1 MRNKMKNTR
10 RWTLFDIPVREEEC
24 WTHVGIELCGSFSN
38 TKRTLDA
45 CRKGKSVM
53 AGLANIG
60 LRPNA
65 LNPICGANLWR
76 TIGIPTTLYGCELWN
91 NLTANEIMA
100 NEKIVQ
106 IKF

>member
-1 MRNKMKNTR
+1 
-10 RWTLFDIPVREEEC
+10 
-24 WTHVGIELCGSFSN
+24 
-38 TKRTLDA
+38 
-45 CRKGKSVM
+45 M
-53 AGLANIG
+53 AGLDNIG

-106 IKF
+106 IKL